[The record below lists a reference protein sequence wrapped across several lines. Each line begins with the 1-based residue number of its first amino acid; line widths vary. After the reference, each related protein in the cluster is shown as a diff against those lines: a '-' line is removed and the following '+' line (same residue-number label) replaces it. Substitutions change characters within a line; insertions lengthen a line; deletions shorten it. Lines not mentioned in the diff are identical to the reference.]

1 MSSRAPES
9 GRSRAVPFLVLAL
22 IALAAL
28 TGPVRAAEAE
38 PSPDDRLPP
47 DGPGPELKMTRDE
60 AFEAMNEV
68 LLNGDF
74 WPLDIDLHY
83 LVLDDLLLE
92 IALLDHL
99 DAFVT
104 PTPSFVHDI
113 HAAYGP
119 WPDAPRA
126 LTVDFLLDVDDGL
139 ADLQSRVDEAAGP
152 SPVLAPALDE
162 LPSDTRARIGNGD
175 TELVEVV
182 HYGRALTEMLSF
194 GNADELAAM
203 GAPSAALVDA
213 LPIELFNADLAS
225 DLAGLRA
232 ATAELQGDADA
243 LQRAVDTDSAT
254 DMPRP
259 DVDLA
264 PDTIPTGDPDPST
277 EVPWVIAAAA
287 GGLVLAGA
295 VVWIVRRRRAAGTA
309 DDRAVTA
316 EIFEAHRLLAAAL
329 DETQIGE
336 IGCSTATSITSASDA
351 AIFRLTP
358 DGLRRIGDTSL
369 VVTSALAR
377 VVATAQPLVTVVSDD
392 AAVGS
397 AAVCAVP
404 LVNDGTVGAVLVAR
418 RPTEHPFDNED
429 RRRLEMLAPALGGAL
444 ASADTLGSYEHMALV
459 DGLTSLGNRRRLDG
473 DLETTLREAVATG
486 LPVAF
491 AMIDVDHFKAYNDAH
506 GHEAGDRAL
515 QSVAKVIADNVR
527 TTDIVYRYGG
537 EEFSVLLP
545 GATFEEAT
553 TAAERIRAA
562 VEAAHFHGEDSQ
574 PGGCLTISVGIST
587 LEGGRADELKTRADE
602 ALYAAKA
609 QGRNRAVIA

>member
-1 MSSRAPES
+1 MSSRAPET

-22 IALAAL
+22 VALALL
-28 TGPVRAAEAE
+28 TGPVRAAEGD
-38 PSPDDRLPP
+38 PSTDD
-47 DGPGPELKMTRDE
+47 PGPDLEMTPDE
-60 AFEAMNEV
+60 AFDAMNDV
-68 LLNGDF
+68 IANGDF
-74 WPLDIDLHY
+74 WPLDIDLHF

-99 DAFVT
+99 DAFTT
-104 PTPSFVHDI
+104 PTPTFVRDI

-126 LTVDFLLDVDDGL
+126 STVDFLLDVDDGL
-139 ADLQSRVDEAAGP
+139 ADLKNRVNEAAGP
-152 SPVLAPALDE
+152 SPVLAFALDE
-162 LPSDTRARIGNGD
+162 LPPDTRARIADGD
-175 TELVEVV
+175 TALVEVV
-182 HYGRALTEMLSF
+182 HYAKALTEMLSF

-203 GAPSAALVDA
+203 GAPNAAIIDA
-213 LPIELFNADLAS
+213 LPIELFNPELPS
-225 DLAGLRA
+225 DLDDLRA
-232 ATAELQGDADA
+232 EAVALPGNPDPLPLTVAPDAT
-243 LQRAVDTDSAT
+243 TDS
-254 DMPRP
+254 PRA
-259 DVDLA
+259 DIAAA
-264 PDTIPTGDPDPST
+264 PDTTTVGDPEPSAGF
-277 EVPWVIAAAA
+277 PWVIA
-287 GGLVLAGA
+287 VA
-295 VVWIVRRRRAAGTA
+295 VVGGSIAVGALVWLVRRRRSPDDST

-336 IGCSTATSITSASDA
+336 IGCSTATSITTASDA

-358 DGLRRIGDTSL
+358 DGLRRTGDTSL
-369 VVTSALAR
+369 VVTSALDR
-377 VVATAQPLVTVVSDD
+377 VVDTAQPLVTVVTDD

-404 LVNDGTVGAVLVAR
+404 LVNNGTVVAVLVAR
-418 RPTEHPFDNED
+418 RPVTQPFGNED

-473 DLETTLREAVATG
+473 DLETTLRDAVETN

-491 AMIDVDHFKAYNDAH
+491 AMIDVDHFKHYNDTH

-515 QSVAKVIADNVR
+515 QSVAQVIADTVR
-527 TTDIVYRYGG
+527 ASDIVYRYGG

-553 TAAERIRAA
+553 TAAERMRAA
-562 VEAAHFHGEDSQ
+562 VEAARFDGEESQ

-609 QGRNRAVIA
+609 HGRNRAVVA